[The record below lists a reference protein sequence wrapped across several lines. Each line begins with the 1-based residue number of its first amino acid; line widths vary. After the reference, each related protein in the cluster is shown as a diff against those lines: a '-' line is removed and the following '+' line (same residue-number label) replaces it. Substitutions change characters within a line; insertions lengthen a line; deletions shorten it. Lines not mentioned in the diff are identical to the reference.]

1 MEGVKMRK
9 LDRRCLANAEKV
21 SLRAPKGRSN
31 LFFKIASV
39 ASLPR
44 NDTRLR
50 VFSVN
55 YIVFIIAIL
64 ASFSVVYAL
73 AQVPQTQ
80 SKTAQEQVDEEDLSL
95 DPYTWDFGDV
105 SPEDVL
111 QHTFI
116 LTNESSVVLNIK
128 QVNTSCGC
136 TASEVK
142 KKQLQPGESTD
153 INVTFKAKGYKGA
166 AQQFVYVNTDSL
178 DNPVIRYIIK
188 ANVVK

>member
-1 MEGVKMRK
+1 MRDK
-9 LDRRCLANAEKV
+9 TFAVESMLFPKSSIGNLNKSVWIPAFAVMTKRAGLTACLM
-21 SLRAPKGRSN
+21 
-31 LFFKIASV
+31 SV
-39 ASLPR
+39 VVCLM
-44 NDTRLR
+44 
-50 VFSVN
+50 
-55 YIVFIIAIL
+55 
-64 ASFSVVYAL
+64 SFSAVYAL

-95 DPYTWDFGDV
+95 DPYTWDFGNV

-166 AQQFVYVNTDSL
+166 VQQFVYVNTDSL

>member
-1 MEGVKMRK
+1 MNRILV
-9 LDRRCLANAEKV
+9 LIILSCISISYV
-21 SLRAPKGRSN
+21 C
-31 LFFKIASV
+31 AS
-39 ASLPR
+39 
-44 NDTRLR
+44 
-50 VFSVN
+50 
-55 YIVFIIAIL
+55 
-64 ASFSVVYAL
+64 
-73 AQVPQTQ
+73 AQVPQSQ
-80 SKTAQEQVDEEDLSL
+80 GKTAQEQVDEEEAEL

-105 SPEDVL
+105 KPEDIL

-116 LTNESSVVLNIK
+116 LTNEFNVVLNIK

-153 INVTFKAKGYKGA
+153 IDVTFKAKGYKGA
-166 AQQFVYVNTDSL
+166 VQQYVYVNTDSL